1 MNVTDFF
8 HLQAAFQ
15 TDCIINAT
23 TDEEYIFCIRLF
35 RCEPLNTLLVIN
47 DPLNLVRQSFKFFNI
62 CRVLFLGNR
71 TFYFCKLNSQRI
83 GRNQLCTVCFCCCN
97 RDLRTC
103 KCIEDIVCFTRNRGT
118 NHIYNAKCTDV
129 VFFAETQCC
138 KTVCSLTGLA
148 DNDCQRFRIQNRI
161 SVTEFGCQ
169 LNTNRNTNHIF
180 KYILCSH
187 SHMICRTTC
196 DNINL
201 VNVLNIFICKSDFRK
216 IDLSVFHNRT
226 QSVLNCFRLL
236 VDLFHHEMLETG
248 FFCCFCI
255 PLDCFHLFL
264 DFFTIQVIECDL
276 TFTNAGHLQVS
287 DIIYI
292 SCIFQNSRNIRCNV
306 RLSIRNTQNHR
317 AVFTSYIDFFRI
329 IFKHDRK
336 CIRTTDTDHC
346 MIDCIDW
353 CSLVFLVIIIHQFNS
368 NFCIGLRIKCI
379 TFAKKFILQ
388 LLIVLN
394 DSVMNCNNI
403 SIITY
408 MWVCIVLRWFAVSC
422 PSGMS
427 DTTCTRNRFSVI
439 CLLG

>member
-1 MNVTDFF
+1 
-8 HLQAAFQ
+8 
-15 TDCIINAT
+15 
-23 TDEEYIFCIRLF
+23 
-35 RCEPLNTLLVIN
+35 
-47 DPLNLVRQSFKFFNI
+47 
-62 CRVLFLGNR
+62 
-71 TFYFCKLNSQRI
+71 
-83 GRNQLCTVCFCCCN
+83 
-97 RDLRTC
+97 
-103 KCIEDIVCFTRNRGT
+103 
-118 NHIYNAKCTDV
+118 
-129 VFFAETQCC
+129 
-138 KTVCSLTGLA
+138 
-148 DNDCQRFRIQNRI
+148 
-161 SVTEFGCQ
+161 
-169 LNTNRNTNHIF
+169 
-180 KYILCSH
+180 
-187 SHMICRTTC
+187 MICRTTC

-264 DFFTIQVIECDL
+264 DFFAIQVIECDL
-276 TFTNAGHLQVS
+276 TFTNAGHLQVA

-346 MIDCIDW
+346 MIDRIDR

-408 MWVCIVLRWFAVSC
+408 MWVCIVLRRFAVSC